1 MNKTI
6 ERKHEEEERKIED
19 ARRRKAMECHMVQMG
34 GHAGGCGP
42 SIQGGLPAGA
52 GGFMHSAETAGG
64 IMQGA
69 AAQAVGMMGAGMGMG
84 M

>member
-1 MNKTI
+1 
-6 ERKHEEEERKIED
+6 
-19 ARRRKAMECHMVQMG
+19 MVQMG